1 MDSLYFLGRTPEG
14 FTFDGWS
21 ASIKSI
27 NPSVNSVYLLIS
39 DPRFVLWVGYI
50 VSGVIERNFSNILL
64 SALNHYLFTTISK
77 FKSKNRQ
84 NSLFNEFQKQNFNMI
99 PL

>member
-1 MDSLYFLGRTPEG
+1 
-14 FTFDGWS
+14 
-21 ASIKSI
+21 
-27 NPSVNSVYLLIS
+27 
-39 DPRFVLWVGYI
+39 